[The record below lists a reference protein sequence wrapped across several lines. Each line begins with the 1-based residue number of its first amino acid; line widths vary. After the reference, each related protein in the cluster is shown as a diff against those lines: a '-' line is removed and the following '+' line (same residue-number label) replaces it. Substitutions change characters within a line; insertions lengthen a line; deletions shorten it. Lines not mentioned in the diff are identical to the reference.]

1 MLDLVTNSG
10 PITLGKRIGKGGEG
24 EVYELNDNSHRAI
37 KLYTLDNLLDREAK
51 IIAMVSAG
59 LANST
64 NLVSFPLDTVKDK
77 KGHFRGFAMRQIT
90 GHKPLFQLY
99 APGTRKQNF
108 PKADYRFLVRTAA
121 NIARAIEAV
130 HHAGC
135 VIGDINHSSI
145 LVSEQAT
152 VALIDADSFQ
162 FIRGANRF
170 LCRVGVP
177 EYTPPELQEQSLSD
191 KERTINHDSFG
202 LAVIIFQLLF
212 MGRHPF
218 SGTYEQGEITPQ
230 TAIKEF
236 RFAYTNKRR
245 IGMQTP
251 PGAPL
256 LTEFPLDIQNAFDL
270 AFGPEKKRPNST
282 QWVSLLADFERKL
295 SRCGTN
301 TLHYYSSTAPSCSW
315 CRIEQSSG
323 VTLFVGAIKFTSS
336 TISFS
341 SSFKQFDDIQL
352 IAYDI
357 RSSINQSFSQ
367 TALASSSPRKAA
379 NSNNKSTGIVAILVG
394 SFIVSAAPKAAIFG
408 LIVVAY
414 GIYSLF
420 SEGAE
425 DQINKKLS
433 EVKNLDSQIQSKID
447 NWYQLSGMNEL
458 YKQKSNLVALKDE
471 IQAAGQHFNSLLQC
485 VKSHREE
492 IARTQYLERFFIRDS
507 SISGIHRNLIPVLAS
522 YGLETA
528 ADIKKKFS
536 LIKVPGIGPERSSS
550 LRAWVVDLEQKYKT
564 IPDPAIDQKECA
576 IVKSA
581 IDSHVNNLLGE
592 LDAGIQQLKKLD
604 LQVRGRVRQGFT
616 DIENLILQRQKL
628 ANDISGAI
636 NAAPQFRLD
645 IPTQPTS
652 QTQRRPIQ
660 LNYAGQVIYS
670 NTPYAKSYTSTPNT
684 NSNTRPANNPP
695 RQQAAKQYTATS
707 PVNAPKCPNCGG
719 VMVQR
724 VAMRGRNAGGAFWGC
739 KSYPR
744 CRGTRS
750 I

>member
-1 MLDLVTNSG
+1 MLDLITASG
-10 PITLGKRIGKGGEG
+10 SITLGKRIGKGGEG

-59 LANST
+59 L
-64 NLVSFPLDTVKDK
+64 VKDK
-77 KGHFRGFAMRQIT
+77 KGIFRGFSMRQIT

-99 APGTRKQNF
+99 APGARKQNF

-162 FIRGANRF
+162 FIRGTNRF
-170 LCRVGVP
+170 LCRVGVQ

-218 SGTYEQGEITPQ
+218 SGAYENGEMTQ
-230 TAIKEF
+230 QKAIKEF

-245 IGMQTP
+245 VGMQTP

-256 LTEFPLDIQNAFDL
+256 LTDFPIEIQNAFDL
-270 AFGPEKKRPNST
+270 AFGPEKIRPNST
-282 QWVSLLADFERKL
+282 QWISLLADFERKL

-301 TLHYYSSTAPSCSW
+301 TLHYYSSTAPECSW
-315 CRIEQSSG
+315 CRIEKSSG
-323 VTLFVGAIKFTSS
+323 TTLFVGAIKITSS
-336 TISFS
+336 SISFS

-352 IAYDI
+352 VAYDI
-357 RSSINQSFSQ
+357 RTFIKQSFSQ
-367 TALASSSPRKAA
+367 NSPTSSTSSKSK
-379 NSNNKSTGIVAILVG
+379 NGLNKTIGISAVIVGAILLA
-394 SFIVSAAPKAAIFG
+394 IAPEARIFG
-408 LIVVAY
+408 FISIVVGLY
-414 GIYSLF
+414 CLF
-420 SEGAE
+420 NDDSKE
-425 DQINKKLS
+425 QINKQLS
-433 EVKNLDSQIQSKID
+433 DIRDIDNQIKSKID
-447 NWYQLSGMNEL
+447 SWYQSSGMNEL
-458 YKQKSNLVALKDE
+458 YKQKNTLVDLKDE
-471 IQAAGQHFNSLLQC
+471 IHAAGQQFNSLLQS
-485 VKSHREE
+485 VRSHRED
-492 IARTQYLERFFIRDS
+492 IARMQYLERFFIRDA
-507 SISGIHRNLIPVLAS
+507 SISGIHRNLITVLAS

-528 ADIKKKFS
+528 ADIKTKFRS
-536 LIKVPGIGPERSSS
+536 IKVPGIGPERSSS
-550 LRAWVVDLEQKYKT
+550 LRAWAVSLEQRYKSS
-564 IPDPAIDQKECA
+564 PDPNIDQKEIA

-604 LQVRGRVRQGFT
+604 SQVKGRIRQGFG
-616 DIENLILQRQKL
+616 DIENLIHQRQKL
-628 ANDISGAI
+628 ANDIS
-636 NAAPQFRLD
+636 NASHSAPQFRLE
-645 IPTQPTS
+645 IPTLPSS
-652 QTQRRPIQ
+652 QNFRRPIQ
-660 LNYAGQVIYS
+660 FNYAGQIVNS
-670 NTPYAKSYTSTPNT
+670 NSSNNRSYTSASSIYTTTQAQNRSSKPQST
-684 NSNTRPANNPP
+684 SN
-695 RQQAAKQYTATS
+695 YTATS
-707 PVNAPKCPNCGG
+707 ATNAPKCPNCGG
-719 VMVQR
+719 IMTQR
-724 VAMRGRNAGGAFWGC
+724 LARRGRNAGGKFWGC
-739 KSYPR
+739 VSYPR
-744 CRGTRS
+744 CRGTRP